1 MKSNKYILL
10 LSSILLFASCDITK
24 IPEGNIVTEE
34 QDNEIVADR
43 PDLISAK
50 VNAMKS
56 GIIPF
61 GTTSTSTSS
70 YHNDYGVPAFSMKMD
85 LSGEDM
91 VSGNVG
97 YNWFSADLTFTNR
110 IPTNRDNAFIW
121 KLFYNHIK
129 NANDCIS
136 AIYSLIPE
144 EERVGNILNYLGQ
157 AYASRAYDY
166 TQLIQVYQLTY
177 KGHENELGLPIILE
191 TTTLDDTKNNPR
203 VTVQAT
209 YDQIL
214 SDLSVAIKYLSENA
228 GSGDKAEI
236 SAEVAYGL
244 RARVHMLMNNWDL
257 AIADAEKAMTG
268 ATPYSL
274 AEVSVPAFNDAAA
287 SSWIWGA
294 VITDQNEVVQT
305 GIINWPSH
313 LCSLTG
319 NGYTTGVG
327 VSDVYKCINVNLWNT
342 IPDTDVRKGWW
353 VNEELKSPLLDK
365 AYDDTMVYGGVAYPV
380 GYFFGYAPYSNV
392 KFGPEGNEIFASTNA
407 QDWPLMR
414 VEEMILIKAEALA
427 QQGKGGEAA
436 SALAPL
442 MAQRDPAWSM
452 ATVDVDYVYNQRRV
466 ELWGEGFALLDIL
479 RLKKS
484 IDRTG
489 SNFAADVN
497 YKIAAEDNILIY
509 QIPESET
516 ESNKGIGANE
526 INSVGTPP
534 LPVK

>member
-10 LSSILLFASCDITK
+10 LTSVLLFASCDLTE
-24 IPEGNIVTEE
+24 IPEGGIVTEE
-34 QDNEIVADR
+34 QDSEIVADR
-43 PDLISAK
+43 PELINARI
-50 VNAMKS
+50 NAMKS
-56 GIIPF
+56 GISAFATIS
-61 GTTSTSTSS
+61 GSI
-70 YHNDYGVPAFSMKMD
+70 HADYGVPAFSMKMD

-91 VSGNVG
+91 VCANVG

-110 IPTNRDNAFIW
+110 IPTSSYNTFNW

-129 NANDCIS
+129 TANDCIIAVNS
-136 AIYSLIPE
+136 TFSE
-144 EERVGNILNYLGQ
+144 EERVGDVLNYLGQ

-177 KGHENELGLPIILE
+177 KGHENELGLPIVLD
-191 TTTLDDTKNNPR
+191 TTTPEETLNNPR

-214 SDLSVAIKYLSENA
+214 SDLNTAITYLSENPI
-228 GSGDKAEI
+228 SRKDKAQI
-236 SAEVAYGL
+236 TAEVAYGL

-257 AIADAEKAMTG
+257 AIADAEKAMAG
-268 ATPYSL
+268 ATPYTL
-274 AEVSVPAFNDAAA
+274 KEVSVPAFNDATAN
-287 SSWIWGA
+287 SWIWGSI
-294 VITDQNEVVQT
+294 ITDQDAVVQT

-327 VSDVYKCINVNLWNT
+327 VSDVFKCINVKLWNT

-353 VNEELKSPLLDK
+353 VDATLQSPVLNT
-365 AYDDTMVYGGVAYPV
+365 AYGANGPILGNYLN
-380 GYFFGYAPYSNV
+380 YAPYANV
-392 KFGPEGNEIFASTNA
+392 KFGPEGNELLLATNA

-452 ATVDVDYVYNQRRV
+452 ASVDVDYVYNQRRV

-489 SNFAADVN
+489 SNFAADVT

-526 INSVGTPP
+526 INPVGTPP